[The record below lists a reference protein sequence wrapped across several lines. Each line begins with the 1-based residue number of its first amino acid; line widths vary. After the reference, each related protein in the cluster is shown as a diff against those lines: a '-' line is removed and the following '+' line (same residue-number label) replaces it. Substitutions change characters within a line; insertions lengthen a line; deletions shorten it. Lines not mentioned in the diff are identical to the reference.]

1 MTKTITIQNLNFEVS
16 TPYEAG
22 HVITDAEAKALN
34 QTRLENIRNNM
45 ARFVKAAQTEAGEGV
60 ELSSETIASLQA
72 KLVDYDTNYVFNLAS
87 VGGGR
92 KLTDPVDVEA
102 ARIARTEITR
112 QLRAAGRLVKE
123 ITPDVLANAIAQ
135 YAATPEVR
143 KLAKENVK
151 KRATTAQL
159 DLSQLG
165 I

>member
-1 MTKTITIQNLNFEVS
+1 MTKTITIQGLNFEVS

-45 ARFVKAAQTEAGEGV
+45 ARFVKAEQAQTDEA
-60 ELSSETIASLQA
+60 ELDPEAIERLQA
-72 KLVDYDTNYVFNLAS
+72 KLIDYDTNYVFNLAS

-92 KLTDPVDVEA
+92 KLTDPVDAEA
-102 ARIARTEITR
+102 AKIARAEITR

-123 ITPDVLANAIAQ
+123 IAPDVLANAIAQ
-135 YAATPEVR
+135 YAATPEVQ

-151 KRATTAQL
+151 KRANTAQL